1 MRILIDQGGRD
12 LQNMGDLAMLQS
24 CVMRLSWQWPE
35 AEFMVLTEPTVDL
48 AAHVPDAISVRPT
61 SDYQLTRL
69 LPRRYRSRCQAVPYL
84 WGRVSRSRRPPPSR
98 PCTSLQAVRTADVV
112 VAAGGGYLTDVFRW
126 HAAGVLG
133 LLSLAQRLGK
143 PTAMF
148 GQGIGPLSQRML
160 SAQARA
166 VLPKLAVLSL
176 REGGMSRD
184 LALSLGA
191 RPDAV
196 TVTGDDALELVGGD
210 GITDGDALG
219 INVRLARYAGVD
231 LAAAAVVGDV
241 VVREAV
247 ARHAPIVA
255 LPVARREFEG
265 DLRVIRSVLPA
276 GQPDVK
282 LDMRDLDNPQ
292 ALAASAASCRAIVTG
307 SYHAAV
313 FGLAQGVPTVCV
325 TKSVYYDNKFA
336 GLQRFYPGTCS
347 VISLDSANFA
357 DRLRAAIDQAWHLPA
372 PLRAAARDATIR
384 QRDAGREAYAAFRSA
399 AEKTLQP
406 SLPTAKA

>member
-1 MRILIDQGGRD
+1 MRILVDQSGRH
-12 LQNMGDLAMLQS
+12 LRNMGDLAMLRS

-35 AEFMVLTEPTVDL
+35 AEIMVITDPTADL

-61 SDYQLTRL
+61 SDYQLIRH
-69 LPRRYRSRCQAVPYL
+69 LPRRYRSRWQAVPYL
-84 WGRVSRSRRPPPSR
+84 SGRVSLGRMPPSR
-98 PCTSLQAVRTADVV
+98 PCTSLQAVRAADVV

-148 GQGIGPLSQRML
+148 GQGIGPISERKLR
-160 SAQARA
+160 AQARA

-196 TVTGDDALELVGGD
+196 TVTGDDALELVEGD
-210 GITDGDALG
+210 GIPDGDALG
-219 INVRLARYAGVD
+219 INVRLTRYAGVD
-231 LAAAAVVGDV
+231 LAAAALVGDV

-247 ARHAPIVA
+247 ARRAPIVA
-255 LPVARREFEG
+255 LPVASGEFED
-265 DLRVIRSVLPA
+265 DLRAIRSVLPA
-276 GQPDVK
+276 GAPDVK
-282 LDMRDLDNPQ
+282 VDMRHLNTPR
-292 ALAASAASCRAIVTG
+292 ALADSAASCRVIVTG

-313 FGLAQGVPTVCV
+313 FGLAQGVPAVCI
-325 TKSVYYDNKFA
+325 TRSAYYDNKFA
-336 GLQRFYPGTCS
+336 GLQSFFPGACS
-347 VISLDSANFA
+347 VISLDSINFSN
-357 DRLRAAIDQAWHLPA
+357 RLRAAIDQAWRLPA
-372 PLRAAARDATIR
+372 PLRVAARDATIR
-384 QRDAGREAYAAFRSA
+384 QRDAGREAYATFRSA
-399 AEKTLQP
+399 AEKMLQP
-406 SLPTAKA
+406 SLPIAMPD